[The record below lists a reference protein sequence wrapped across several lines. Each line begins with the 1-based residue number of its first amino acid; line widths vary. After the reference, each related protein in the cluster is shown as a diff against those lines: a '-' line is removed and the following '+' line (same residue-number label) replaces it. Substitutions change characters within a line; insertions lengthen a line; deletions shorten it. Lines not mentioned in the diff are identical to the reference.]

1 MKKDIDNN
9 IENREF
15 APDSF
20 ELVNKDLSEKIH
32 DEKFKTKATTFTR
45 DALKRFCRNKSS
57 VVAAVIIGLM
67 LLGSLFIPVFSN
79 ENFKRVKPEEAF
91 LEPKLFKA
99 GTGWW
104 DGTKVFKNQPLNRYY
119 RGSNG
124 QELPAGGPDTYMGF
138 KEEAILKMK
147 DKGVSTVNVNL
158 YSQYAYDGI
167 LMLEQTN
174 PLTQGA
180 DLEKEALFI
189 TNYTSFKLTQEEDVV
204 MNIKF
209 DSTANILDE
218 HLCKKYRICLYE
230 EVNATS
236 DPTFLADL
244 TGWFDYTEDYSINL
258 SEKMV
263 AAGISDVGKAKI
275 SIEGLPEY
283 HADGSKDY
291 FLVKSIKM
299 SCNKA
304 MTNDAVEE
312 VLEEISFYDRTY
324 DDVTV
329 AIEKGVTLSDAN
341 AVAGYG
347 KDSQGIAPVGYWQSN
362 CNRHAYDAK
371 IRYVDVTYDIYE
383 HAYGIKTKQ
392 IGATIMDEYILNG
405 YCKFE
410 GLQAKISV
418 LPESMFSL
426 DDYPFV
432 VLDAEKCPIVSIE
445 SAVYAKG
452 VWQFNAK
459 VVYWKYAG
467 YSKMPTHLLGTD
479 SSGFDLIVRCF
490 NSLKTSLLVAI
501 ICVAI
506 CLAIGLVWGAISGYF
521 GGTVDLVM
529 ERITD
534 IISGLPS
541 IILMTL
547 ILILLGRNIYMFAL
561 SVILTGWI
569 GTASLTR
576 TQFYRFRDREY
587 VLASRTLG
595 ASDMR
600 LIFKHILPNG
610 LGTIITNSV
619 LRVPAFIASEATIA
633 YLGIGLKTTDSFG
646 VILSGNQIYINSYPN
661 LIILPA
667 VMLAL
672 LMISFNLFGNGL
684 RDAVNPTLK
693 GGE

>member
-1 MKKDIDNN
+1 MKKNDNLDLV
-9 IENREF
+9 NREF

-20 ELVNKDLSEKIH
+20 ELVNKDLNEKIH
-32 DEKFKTKATTFTR
+32 DEKFKTKPTTFAK
-45 DALKRFCRNKSS
+45 DAFKRFCKNKSS

-67 LLGSLFIPVFSN
+67 LIGSISIPIFSG
-79 ENFKRVKPEEAF
+79 ETFKRVKPEEAF
-91 LEPKLFKA
+91 LEPKLFSA

-104 DGTKVFKNQPLNRYY
+104 DGTKVFKKQPLNRYY
-119 RGSNG
+119 RDENG
-124 QELPAGGPDTYMGF
+124 KELPAGGPDTSMGF
-138 KEEAILKMK
+138 KADSIVKMK
-147 DKGVSTVNVNL
+147 DDGESIVNVNL

-167 LMLEQTN
+167 LMLN
-174 PLTQGA
+174 PDKGVTQGA
-180 DLEKEALFI
+180 DLEKEALFMI
-189 TNYTSFKLTQEEDVV
+189 NYTPFKLTQEEDVV
-204 MNIKF
+204 MNVKF
-209 DSTANILDE
+209 NDTQNILDG
-218 HLCKKYRICLYE
+218 HLCKKYRVCLYE
-230 EVNATS
+230 HVSAIQ
-236 DPTFLADL
+236 DPDFLADL
-244 TGWFDYTEDYSINL
+244 TGWFDYTENYSINL
-258 SEKMV
+258 SQAMV
-263 AAGISDVGKAKI
+263 AAGISDVTKAKI

-283 HADGSKDY
+283 HADGTKDY
-291 FLVKSIKM
+291 FLVKEIRF
-299 SCNKA
+299 SCNSV

-312 VLEEISFYDRTY
+312 TLEGISFYDRTY
-324 DDVTV
+324 DDVTA

-347 KDSQGIAPVGYWQSN
+347 KDSQGLAPVGYWQSN
-362 CNRHAYDAK
+362 CRRHAYNAK
-371 IRYVDVTYDIYE
+371 IHYVDVTYDMYE
-383 HAYGIKTKQ
+383 HAYGVRPYQ
-392 IGATIMDEYILNG
+392 IGASLMDEYIING

-410 GLQAKISV
+410 GLNAKISI
-418 LPESMFSL
+418 LPEEAFSL

-432 VLDAEKCPIVSIE
+432 VLDPENCPIVE
-445 SAVYAKG
+445 VTGATFAKG
-452 VWQFNAK
+452 VWQFDTK
-459 VVYWKYAG
+459 VVFWKYAG
-467 YSKMPTHLLGTD
+467 YSSMPVHLLGTD

-534 IISGLPS
+534 IIAGLPS
-541 IILMTL
+541 LILMTL
-547 ILILLGRNIYMFAL
+547 ILILLGRNIFMFAL

-569 GTASLTR
+569 GIAGLTR

-595 ASDMR
+595 ANDAR
-600 LIFKHILPNG
+600 LIFRHILPNG

-646 VILSGNQIYINSYPN
+646 VILSGNQQYINSYPH
-661 LIILPA
+661 LIVLPA
-667 VMLAL
+667 ILLAL